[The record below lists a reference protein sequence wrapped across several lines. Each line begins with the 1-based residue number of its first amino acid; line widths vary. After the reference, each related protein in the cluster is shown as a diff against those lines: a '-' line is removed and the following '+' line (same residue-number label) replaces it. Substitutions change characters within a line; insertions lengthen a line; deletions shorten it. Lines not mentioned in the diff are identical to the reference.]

1 MSEEKMQV
9 EESPKEQ
16 EAPAE
21 EPQQE
26 IPLNRETAIQKA
38 LKIAITR
45 GSVVKGISEVL
56 KALEARKCKMIF
68 LADDC
73 DNDNYKNTL
82 KALAAEMQ
90 VPVIGIDSWQ
100 KLKDFCKLG
109 LLSSII
115 KEHAQK
121 KGKEGKIKPRCSS
134 CAILDWGEESDAKE
148 FLEKE
153 IKK

>member
-9 EESPKEQ
+9 DQ
-16 EAPAE
+16 PAE
-21 EPQQE
+21 EQIQE
-26 IPLNRETAIQKA
+26 VPLNQETAIQKA
-38 LKIAITR
+38 LKIALTR

-56 KALEARKCKMIF
+56 KALEAQKVKIIF
-68 LADDC
+68 LAEDC
-73 DNDNYKNTL
+73 DNDQYKNTL
-82 KALAAEMQ
+82 KALAKEFK
-90 VPVIGIDSWQ
+90 VPILTVETWE
-100 KLKDFCKLG
+100 KLKDFCRLG
-109 LLSSII
+109 LLSTTIREI
-115 KEHAQK
+115 AEK